1 MNPPGVAGA
10 DEAGRGPL
18 AGPVV
23 AAAVLLPPGFDPI
36 GLNDSKKLT
45 PDQRL
50 LLETQL
56 LAGAEYAIEAAE
68 PDEIDR
74 LNILH
79 ASLAAMG
86 RAIIKLNPPKVFV
99 DGNRLPQNLPC
110 EAEAVV
116 KGDGKYACIA
126 AASILAK
133 VARDRLMAEYAENYP
148 DYGFERHFGYPTP
161 EHLAAL
167 ARYGPCLIHRRSFG
181 PVRQSLHGC
190 SLPEGGQLCLTIE
203 D

>member
-1 MNPPGVAGA
+1 MARASLVHVPGAAGA

-23 AAAVLLPPGFDPI
+23 AACVILPDLFDI
-36 GLNDSKKLT
+36 RGIDDSKKL
-45 PDQRL
+45 DASARERL
-50 LLETQL
+50 EAKILDE
-56 LAGAEYAIEAAE
+56 ARWAIEFADIE
-68 PDEIDR
+68 EIDR

-79 ASLAAMG
+79 ASMAAMG
-86 RAIIKLNPPKVFV
+86 RAISMVSPQLVYV
-99 DGNRLPQNLPC
+99 DGNRLPKDLNC
-110 EAEAVV
+110 HGEAVV

-133 VARDRLMAEYAENYP
+133 TARDRYMVQMAERYP
-148 DYGFERHFGYPTP
+148 EYGFQHHFGYPTP

-167 ARYGPCLIHRRSFG
+167 RKHGPCEIHRRSFG
-181 PVRQSLHGC
+181 PVREALQ
-190 SLPEGGQLCLTIE
+190 PCLISV